1 MTLANASIRARGNQD
16 LRKSRAQDTTPQPGV
31 LPMLPPAD
39 GFGARSMWP
48 LPPVGEAQRRDP
60 HIGDPVPNPPHRNA
74 DQKNAS
80 PPVSKIGKF
89 HAGGGIDAVG
99 FAAGAVYLKRIG
111 TMVTRTLSRAYL
123 AGCVDGQWRLGG
135 VGIPFDQW
143 GLGYGLGYQGD
154 AQALWLDNPQAF
166 LRNPGIK
173 PLTSVPA
180 TYRYVTLIGS
190 APVGPSI
197 ADVYN
202 MTNQPTAA
210 NATSGR

>member
-1 MTLANASIRARGNQD
+1 VTLANAAIRARGNQD
-16 LRKSRAQDTTPQPGV
+16 LRKSRVQDIQ
-31 LPMLPPAD
+31 PPAGVTPFLTPGN
-39 GFGARSMWP
+39 GFGQRSMWP

-60 HIGDPVPNPPHRNA
+60 HVGDPVPNPPHPKSSQA
-74 DQKNAS
+74 NAS
-80 PPVSKIGKF
+80 PPVSKVGKLA
-89 HAGGGIDAVG
+89 AGGGADANGFPVG
-99 FAAGAVYLKRIG
+99 VTYLKRIG
-111 TMVTRTLSRAYL
+111 SAVTRTLSRAYL

-135 VGIPFDQW
+135 VGMPFDHW

-154 AQALWLDNPQAF
+154 AQSLWLDNPQAF

-180 TYRYVTLIGS
+180 TYRYVTLVGG

-202 MTNQPTAA
+202 VTPQPTP
-210 NATSGR
+210 ATG